1 MGGGMDGNFILI
13 LVLLATLAGLV
24 MVAFAGP
31 SPDKARKRRI
41 AGIRG
46 RHSESAEA
54 MLEAR
59 MRKAISNRDTGTEMK
74 MLVSLIPNPENL
86 SKRIRM
92 TGRKWT
98 LSQYMTASAV
108 IFLLLSAVLL
118 LRGFPVLLALM
129 VGLAAGL
136 ALPHW
141 WVGRL
146 IRKRIHQFN
155 AKFPDALELLV
166 RGLRSGLPIAET
178 LGVVSNEVPGPVG
191 EEFRL
196 ITERIKIGRTMEQAL
211 QETADRLG
219 TPEFQFFVITLA
231 IQRET
236 GGNLAETLSNLATV
250 LRQRAQMKLKI
261 RAMSSESKAS
271 AYIIGALP
279 FLVFAMICYINF
291 DYMHPFFTPDPA
303 GLFGLSLMQLV
314 GIGGMCWMAIGAFI
328 MAQMVNFEI

>member
-1 MGGGMDGNFILI
+1 MDGNFLLI
-13 LVLLATLAGLV
+13 TVLVATMLGLVL
-24 MVAFAGP
+24 VAFAGP
-31 SPDKARKRRI
+31 SPDKARKRRV
-41 AGIRG
+41 ALIRG

-54 MLEAR
+54 LLEAR
-59 MRKAISNRDTGTEMK
+59 MRKAISNRPTGTEAK
-74 MLVSLIPNPENL
+74 MLVSLIPNPDNL
-86 SKRIRM
+86 AKRIKM

-98 LSQYMTASAV
+98 LSQYMTACAV
-108 IFLLLSAVLL
+108 TFLVITAFLM
-118 LRGFPVLLALM
+118 LRGFPFLFAMM

-136 ALPHW
+136 GLPHW

-146 IRKRIHQFN
+146 IARRINQFTV
-155 AKFPDALELLV
+155 KLPDALELLT

-178 LGVVSNEVPGPVG
+178 LGIVSSEIPGPVG
-191 EEFRL
+191 EEFKL

-219 TPEFQFFVITLA
+219 TPEFQFFVITLS

-271 AYIIGALP
+271 AYIIGVLP
-279 FLVFAMICYINF
+279 FLVFGMICYINF
-291 DYMHPFFTPDPA
+291 NYMSPFFTPDPA
-303 GLFGLSLMQLV
+303 GIFGLSLMQV
-314 GIGGMCWMAIGAFI
+314 IGIGGMCWMAIGAFI

>member
-1 MGGGMDGNFILI
+1 
-13 LVLLATLAGLV
+13 
-24 MVAFAGP
+24 
-31 SPDKARKRRI
+31 
-41 AGIRG
+41 
-46 RHSESAEA
+46 
-54 MLEAR
+54 
-59 MRKAISNRDTGTEMK
+59 
-74 MLVSLIPNPENL
+74 
-86 SKRIRM
+86 
-92 TGRKWT
+92 
-98 LSQYMTASAV
+98 MTACAV
-108 IFLLLSAVLL
+108 TFLLIAAFLM
-118 LRGFPVLLALM
+118 LRGFPFLFAM
-129 VGLAAGL
+129 MIGLAAGL
-136 ALPHW
+136 GLPHW
-141 WVGRL
+141 WIGRL
-146 IRKRIHQFN
+146 INKRINQFN
-155 AKFPDALELLV
+155 AKFPDALELLT

-178 LGVVSNEVPGPVG
+178 LGVVSNEIPGPVG
-191 EEFRL
+191 EEFKL

-279 FLVFAMICYINF
+279 FLVFGMICYINF
-291 DYMHPFFTPDPA
+291 NYMKPFFTPDPV
-303 GLFGLSLMQLV
+303 GLFGLGTMQVV

>member
-1 MGGGMDGNFILI
+1 MDGNFILI
-13 LVLLATLAGLV
+13 TVLVATILGLAII
-24 MVAFAGP
+24 AFAGP
-31 SPDKARKRRI
+31 SPEKARKRRV
-41 AGIRG
+41 AMIRG

-54 MLEAR
+54 LLEAR
-59 MRKAISNRDTGTEMK
+59 MRKVISNRTTGVEAK

-86 SKRIRM
+86 TKRIKM
-92 TGRKWT
+92 TGKKWT
-98 LSQYMTASAV
+98 LSQYMTGSAV
-108 IFLLLSAVLL
+108 VFLLLSTFLL
-118 LRGFPVLLALM
+118 VRGFPFLLAIM

-141 WVGRL
+141 WVSRL
-146 IRKRIHQFN
+146 IKQRINRFN
-155 AKFPDALELLV
+155 AKFPDALELLT

-178 LGVVSNEVPGPVG
+178 LGIVSSEIPGPVG
-191 EEFRL
+191 EEFKL
-196 ITERIKIGRTMEQAL
+196 ITERIKIGKTMEQAL

-271 AYIIGALP
+271 AYIIGCLP
-279 FLVFAMICYINF
+279 FLVFFMICYINF
-291 DYMHPFFTPDPA
+291 NYMSPFFTPDPA
-303 GLFGLSLMQLV
+303 GIFGLSLMQV
-314 GIGGMCWMAIGAFI
+314 IGIGGMCWMAIGAFI

>member
-1 MGGGMDGNFILI
+1 MDGNFILI
-13 LVLLATLAGLV
+13 MVLVATLLGIAV
-24 MVAFAGP
+24 VAIAGP
-31 SPDKARKRRI
+31 SADKAQKRRV
-41 AGIRG
+41 AMIRG

-54 MLEAR
+54 LLEAR
-59 MRKAISNRDTGTEMK
+59 MRRAISNRNTGGDAK

-86 SKRIRM
+86 AKRLQM

-98 LSQYMTASAV
+98 LSQYMTGCAV
-108 IFLLLSAVLL
+108 VFLLITGFLAV
-118 LRGFPVLLALM
+118 RGFPFLFAMM

-136 ALPHW
+136 GLPHW

-146 IRKRIHQFN
+146 INKRVNLFTV
-155 AKFPDALELLV
+155 KFPDALELLT
-166 RGLRSGLPIAET
+166 RGLRSGLPITET
-178 LGVVSNEVPGPVG
+178 LGIVSSEIPGPVG
-191 EEFRL
+191 EEFKL

-219 TPEFQFFVITLA
+219 TPEFQFFVITLS

-271 AYIIGALP
+271 AYIIGVLP
-279 FLVFAMICYINF
+279 FLVFGLITYINF
-291 DYMHPFFTPDPA
+291 NYMMPFFTPDPN
-303 GLFGLSLMQLV
+303 GLFGLGMMQVV
-314 GIGGMCWMAIGAFI
+314 GIGGMCWMGIGAFI